1 MTHHHQHNSVDGCA
15 VSSSL
20 STSNMSTK
28 TYLLL
33 YHKKLQKKQHFHT
46 TISLKS
52 ITMAFFSCVGKEW
65 CVTATNR
72 QQEPRYSVSM
82 GSNAI

>member
-1 MTHHHQHNSVDGCA
+1 MEAQCHHHRPLPTCQPRPTCYCTV
-15 VSSSL
+15 
-20 STSNMSTK
+20 
-28 TYLLL
+28 
-33 YHKKLQKKQHFHT
+33 KKLQKKQHFHT

-52 ITMAFFSCVGKEW
+52 ITMAFFSRVGKEW
-65 CVTATNR
+65 CVTATKH